1 MGTLNTLMD
10 KLYKMEDLKKDIHNL
25 DNEIRLLEEKL
36 TPEEVENMSYEKFK
50 WLWDRV
56 KYRIELPQESKF
68 EEILERKREEKYPEL
83 KRAVYFSDIN
93 KLDISDEDKKRI
105 DRALV
110 DNNRYLI
117 NEERIMRG
125 VITGIKVGE
134 LEMLHKIGVLK
145 KSVSFYIDGE
155 YCCTHSEDELRKY
168 FRYWELKKKYLKST
182 LNSDEM
188 KELDNLEW
196 YVSIYIED
204 EEGNYTQLLS
214 KEDYDSYDEKEIIY
228 EVNYKKMDTSWDN
241 VWRI

>member
-10 KLYKMEDLKKDIHNL
+10 KLYKMEDLKKDIHDL

-93 KLDISDEDKKRI
+93 HLDIPDEDKKRI
-105 DRALV
+105 DRALA
-110 DNNRYLI
+110 DNYRYVI
-117 NEERIMRG
+117 SGDRIRSG
-125 VITGIKVGE
+125 AIAGLKVEE
-134 LEMLHKIGVLK
+134 LETLHKIGVLEK
-145 KSVSFYIDGE
+145 FVSFYIDGE

-168 FRYWELKKKYLKST
+168 FRYWELDRRYWELNEDELK
-182 LNSDEM
+182 EWG
-188 KELDNLEW
+188 NLVE
-196 YVSIYIED
+196 YDAISIED
-204 EEGNYTQLLS
+204 EEGNYTELLS

-228 EVNYKKMDTSWDN
+228 KVNSEKMDTSWDK
-241 VWRI
+241 V

>member
-10 KLYKMEDLKKDIHNL
+10 RLYKMEDLKKEIHGL

-83 KRAVYFSDIN
+83 KRAAYFSDIN
-93 KLDISDEDKKRI
+93 QLDIPDEDKKRI

-125 VITGIKVGE
+125 VITGIKVDE
-134 LEMLHKIGVLK
+134 LEMLHEIGVIK
-145 KSVSFYIDGE
+145 KSVSFSIGGE
-155 YCCTHSEDELRKY
+155 YCCTYSEDELNKY
-168 FRYWELKKKYLKST
+168 FRWWELDKKFSNSKLSTDELKEWEDFK
-182 LNSDEM
+182 NSRYYCI
-188 KELDNLEW
+188 W
-196 YVSIYIED
+196 IED
-204 EEGNYTQLLS
+204 EYGNCIELLN
-214 KEDYDSYDEKEIIY
+214 KEDYDSYDEKEFVY
-228 EVNYKKMDTSWDN
+228 RVNFEKMDTSWDK
-241 VWRI
+241 V

>member
-1 MGTLNTLMD
+1 MD

-68 EEILERKREEKYPEL
+68 EKILERKREEKYPEL

-93 KLDISDEDKKRI
+93 KLDISDKDKKRI
-105 DRALV
+105 DRALA
-110 DNNRYLI
+110 DNYRCVI
-117 NEERIMRG
+117 NGDRIRSG
-125 VITGIKVGE
+125 AIAGLKVEE
-134 LEMLHKIGVLK
+134 LETLRKIGVLE

-168 FRYWELKKKYLKST
+168 FRYWELKKKYLNSAII

-188 KELDNLEW
+188 KEWGDLEW
-196 YVSIYIED
+196 YGCIYIED
-204 EEGNYTQLLS
+204 EEGNYTELLS

-228 EVNYKKMDTSWDN
+228 EVNSEKMDTAWDR
-241 VWRI
+241 V

>member
-1 MGTLNTLMD
+1 MGTLNILMD

-68 EEILERKREEKYPEL
+68 EKILERKREEKYPEL

-125 VITGIKVGE
+125 VITGIKVDE
-134 LEMLHKIGVLK
+134 LEMLHEIGVIK
-145 KSVSFYIDGE
+145 KSVSFSIGGE
-155 YCCTHSEDELRKY
+155 YCCTYSEDELNKY
-168 FRYWELKKKYLKST
+168 FRWWELDKKFSNSKLSTDELKEWEGFK
-182 LNSDEM
+182 NSRYYCI
-188 KELDNLEW
+188 W
-196 YVSIYIED
+196 IED
-204 EEGNYTQLLS
+204 EYGNCIELLN
-214 KEDYDSYDEKEIIY
+214 KEDYDSYDEKEFVY
-228 EVNYKKMDTSWDN
+228 RVNSEKMDTSWDK
-241 VWRI
+241 V

>member
-1 MGTLNTLMD
+1 MGALNTLMD

-36 TPEEVENMSYEKFK
+36 TPEEMENMSYEKFK

-68 EEILERKREEKYPEL
+68 EKILERKREEKYPEL

-125 VITGIKVGE
+125 VITGIKVDE
-134 LEMLHKIGVLK
+134 LEMLHEIGVIK
-145 KSVSFYIDGE
+145 KSVSFNIGGE
-155 YCCTHSEDELRKY
+155 YCCTYSEDELNKY
-168 FRYWELKKKYLKST
+168 FRWWELDKKFSNSKLSIDELKEWEDFK
-182 LNSDEM
+182 NSRYYCI
-188 KELDNLEW
+188 W
-196 YVSIYIED
+196 IED
-204 EEGNYTQLLS
+204 EYGNCIELLN
-214 KEDYDSYDEKEIIY
+214 KEDYDSYDEKEFVY
-228 EVNYKKMDTSWDN
+228 RVNSEKMDTSWDK
-241 VWRI
+241 V

>member
-134 LEMLHKIGVLK
+134 LEMLHKIGILK

-214 KEDYDSYDEKEIIY
+214 KEDYDSYKEKEVIY
-228 EVNYKKMDTSWDN
+228 QVNSEKMDTSLD
-241 VWRI
+241 VCFR

>member
-134 LEMLHKIGVLK
+134 LEMLHKIGILK

-214 KEDYDSYDEKEIIY
+214 KEDYDSYKEKEVIY
-228 EVNYKKMDTSWDN
+228 QVNSEKMDTSLDK
-241 VWRI
+241 V

>member
-50 WLWDRV
+50 WLWVRV

-68 EEILERKREEKYPEL
+68 EEILKRKREEKYPEL

-93 KLDISDEDKKRI
+93 HLDIPDEDKKRI
-105 DRALV
+105 DRALA
-110 DNNRYLI
+110 DNYRYVI
-117 NEERIMRG
+117 SGDRIRSG
-125 VITGIKVGE
+125 AIAGLKVEE
-134 LEMLHKIGVLK
+134 LETLHKIGVLE

-168 FRYWELKKKYLKST
+168 FRYWELDRRYWELNEDELK
-182 LNSDEM
+182 
-188 KELDNLEW
+188 EW
-196 YVSIYIED
+196 GDLVEYDAISIED
-204 EEGNYTQLLS
+204 EEGNYTELLS

-228 EVNYKKMDTSWDN
+228 KVNSEKMDTSWDK
-241 VWRI
+241 V

>member
-50 WLWDRV
+50 WLWVRV

-68 EEILERKREEKYPEL
+68 EEILKRKREEKYPEL

-93 KLDISDEDKKRI
+93 HLDIPDEDKKRI
-105 DRALV
+105 DRALA
-110 DNNRYLI
+110 DNYRYVI
-117 NEERIMRG
+117 SGDRIRSG
-125 VITGIKVGE
+125 AIAGLKVEE
-134 LEMLHKIGVLK
+134 LETLHKIGVLE

-168 FRYWELKKKYLKST
+168 FRYWELDRRYWELNEDELK
-182 LNSDEM
+182 EWG
-188 KELDNLEW
+188 NLVE
-196 YVSIYIED
+196 YDAISIED
-204 EEGNYTQLLS
+204 EEGNYTELLS

-228 EVNYKKMDTSWDN
+228 KVNSEKMDTSWDK
-241 VWRI
+241 V

>member
-50 WLWDRV
+50 WLWVRV

-68 EEILERKREEKYPEL
+68 EEILKRKREEKYPEL

-93 KLDISDEDKKRI
+93 HIDIPDEDKKRI
-105 DRALV
+105 DRALA
-110 DNNRYLI
+110 DNYRYVI
-117 NEERIMRG
+117 SGDRIRSG
-125 VITGIKVGE
+125 AIAGLKVEE
-134 LEMLHKIGVLK
+134 LETLHKIGVLE

-168 FRYWELKKKYLKST
+168 FRYWELDRRYWELNEDELK
-182 LNSDEM
+182 EWG
-188 KELDNLEW
+188 NLVE
-196 YVSIYIED
+196 YDAISIED
-204 EEGNYTQLLS
+204 EEGNYTELLS

-228 EVNYKKMDTSWDN
+228 KVNSEKMDTSWDK
-241 VWRI
+241 V

>member
-10 KLYKMEDLKKDIHNL
+10 RLYKMEDLKKEIHGL

-50 WLWDRV
+50 WLWDIV

-83 KRAVYFSDIN
+83 KRAAYFSDIN
-93 KLDISDEDKKRI
+93 QLDIPDEDKKRI

-125 VITGIKVGE
+125 VITGIKVDE
-134 LEMLHKIGVLK
+134 LEMLHEIGVIK
-145 KSVSFYIDGE
+145 KSVSFSIGGE
-155 YCCTHSEDELRKY
+155 YCCTYSEDELNKY
-168 FRYWELKKKYLKST
+168 FRWWELDKKFSNSKLSTDELKEWEDFK
-182 LNSDEM
+182 NSRYYCI
-188 KELDNLEW
+188 W
-196 YVSIYIED
+196 IED
-204 EEGNYTQLLS
+204 EYGNCIELLN
-214 KEDYDSYDEKEIIY
+214 KEDYDSYDEKEFVY
-228 EVNYKKMDTSWDN
+228 RVNSEKMDTSWDK
-241 VWRI
+241 V

>member
-50 WLWDRV
+50 WLWDR
-56 KYRIELPQESKF
+56 IELPQESKF

-83 KRAVYFSDIN
+83 KRAVFFSDIN
-93 KLDISDEDKKRI
+93 QLDIPDEDKKRI
-105 DRALV
+105 DRALA
-110 DNNRYLI
+110 DNYI
-117 NEERIMRG
+117 YVISEDRIRSG
-125 VITGIKVGE
+125 AIAGLKVEE
-134 LEMLHKIGVLK
+134 LETLHKIGVLE

-168 FRYWELKKKYLKST
+168 FRYWELDRRYWELNEDELK
-182 LNSDEM
+182 EWG
-188 KELDNLEW
+188 NLVE
-196 YVSIYIED
+196 YDAISIED
-204 EEGNYTQLLS
+204 EEGNYTELLS

-228 EVNYKKMDTSWDN
+228 EVNYEKMDASWDN
-241 VWRI
+241 V

>member
-68 EEILERKREEKYPEL
+68 EEVLERKREEKYPEL

-93 KLDISDEDKKRI
+93 KLDIPDEDKKRI

-110 DNNRYLI
+110 ENYRYFI
-117 NEERIMRG
+117 NEERIMIGR
-125 VITGIKVGE
+125 IKGLKVDE
-134 LEMLHKIGVLK
+134 LEMLHKIGILK

-168 FRYWELKKKYLKST
+168 FRYWELKKKYLNSAII

-188 KELDNLEW
+188 KEWGDLEW
-196 YVSIYIED
+196 YGCIYIED
-204 EEGNYTQLLS
+204 EEGNYTELLS

-228 EVNYKKMDTSWDN
+228 EVNSEKMDTSWDN
-241 VWRI
+241 V

>member
-36 TPEEVENMSYEKFK
+36 TPEEVENMSYEKLK

-83 KRAVYFSDIN
+83 ERAVFFSDIN
-93 KLDISDEDKKRI
+93 QLDIPDEDKKRI
-105 DRALV
+105 DRALADNYIYVISEDRIRSGRIKQLKV
-110 DNNRYLI
+110 D
-117 NEERIMRG
+117 
-125 VITGIKVGE
+125 E
-134 LEMLHKIGVLK
+134 LEMLHKIGILK

-168 FRYWELKKKYLKST
+168 FRYWELNEGELK
-182 LNSDEM
+182 EWG
-188 KELDNLEW
+188 NLVGEE
-196 YVSIYIED
+196 YGAIHIED
-204 EEGNYTQLLS
+204 EEGNYTELLS

-228 EVNYKKMDTSWDN
+228 EVNYEKMDTSWDN
-241 VWRI
+241 V

>member
-10 KLYKMEDLKKDIHNL
+10 RLYKMEDLKKEIHGL

-83 KRAVYFSDIN
+83 KRAAYFSDIN
-93 KLDISDEDKKRI
+93 QLDIPDEDKKRI

-125 VITGIKVGE
+125 VITGIKVDE
-134 LEMLHKIGVLK
+134 LEMLHEIGVIK
-145 KSVSFYIDGE
+145 KSVSFSIGGE
-155 YCCTHSEDELRKY
+155 YCCTYSEDELNKY
-168 FRYWELKKKYLKST
+168 FRWWELDKKFSNSKLSTDELKEWEDFK
-182 LNSDEM
+182 NSRYYCI
-188 KELDNLEW
+188 W
-196 YVSIYIED
+196 IED
-204 EEGNYTQLLS
+204 EYGNCIELLN
-214 KEDYDSYDEKEIIY
+214 KEDYDSYDEKEFVY
-228 EVNYKKMDTSWDN
+228 RVNSEKMDTSWDK
-241 VWRI
+241 V

>member
-56 KYRIELPQESKF
+56 KYRIELSQESKF
-68 EEILERKREEKYPEL
+68 EKILERKREEKYPEL

-110 DNNRYLI
+110 ENYRYFI
-117 NEERIMRG
+117 NEERIKCG
-125 VITGIKVGE
+125 TITGIKLNE
-134 LEMLHKIGVLK
+134 LEMLHEIGILE
-145 KSVSFYIDGE
+145 KSVNFYMCGE
-155 YCCTHSEDELRKY
+155 YCCTYSEDDINKY
-168 FRYWELKKKYLKST
+168 FRWWELNKKF
-182 LNSDEM
+182 LNSKLSTDEF
-188 KELDNLEW
+188 KEWEDLDKNG
-196 YVSIYIED
+196 YGSIWIED
-204 EEGNYTQLLS
+204 EYENYIELLS

-228 EVNYKKMDTSWDN
+228 QVNSEKMDTSWDK
-241 VWRI
+241 V

>member
-36 TPEEVENMSYEKFK
+36 TTEEVESMSYEKFK

-93 KLDISDEDKKRI
+93 QLDIPDKDKKRI

-110 DNNRYLI
+110 DNCRFI
-117 NEERIMRG
+117 FSEERIMSG
-125 VITGIKVGE
+125 VITGIKVDD
-134 LEMLHKIGVLK
+134 LETLHKIGVLK
-145 KSVSFYIDGE
+145 KSVRFCIDGE
-155 YCCTHSEDELRKY
+155 YCCRYSEDELNKY
-168 FRYWELKKKYLKST
+168 FRYWELDEKFSKSD
-182 LNSDEM
+182 LSIDEL
-188 KELDNLEW
+188 KELEDLDDSG
-196 YVSIYIED
+196 YDSIWIED
-204 EEGNYTQLLS
+204 EDGNCTELLS
-214 KEDYDSYDEKEIIY
+214 KEDYDSYGEKEVIY
-228 EVNYKKMDTSWDN
+228 QVNSEKMDTSWDK
-241 VWRI
+241 V

>member
-68 EEILERKREEKYPEL
+68 EKILERKREEKYPEL

-93 KLDISDEDKKRI
+93 KLDISDKDKKRI
-105 DRALV
+105 DRALA
-110 DNNRYLI
+110 DNYRCVI
-117 NEERIMRG
+117 NGDRIRSG
-125 VITGIKVGE
+125 AIAGLKVEE
-134 LEMLHKIGVLK
+134 LETLRKIGVLE

-168 FRYWELKKKYLKST
+168 FRYWELKKKYLNSAII

-188 KELDNLEW
+188 KEWGDLEW
-196 YVSIYIED
+196 YGCIYIED
-204 EEGNYTQLLS
+204 EEGNYTELLS

-228 EVNYKKMDTSWDN
+228 EVNSEKMDTAWDM
-241 VWRI
+241 V

>member
-1 MGTLNTLMD
+1 MGTLNALMD
-10 KLYKMEDLKKDIHNL
+10 KLYKMEDLKKDIHDL

-110 DNNRYLI
+110 DNYRYII

-125 VITGIKVGE
+125 VITGIKVDE
-134 LEMLHKIGVLK
+134 LEMLHGIGVIK

-155 YCCTHSEDELRKY
+155 YCCTYSEDELKKY
-168 FRYWELKKKYLKST
+168 FRWWKLDKKFSNSKLSTDELKEWKD
-182 LNSDEM
+182 LNKNGYGCIWVEDEY
-188 KELDNLEW
+188 EN
-196 YVSIYIED
+196 YIE
-204 EEGNYTQLLS
+204 LLS
-214 KEDYDSYDEKEIIY
+214 KEDYDSYNEKEIVY
-228 EVNYKKMDTSWDN
+228 KVNLEKMDKHWDN
-241 VWRI
+241 V